1 MLDILKEQVVAV
13 AKEAERLGMCRHK
26 SGNFSI
32 YDPETGYVVIT
43 PSGVARDVLGPEH
56 VCVMDLSGKVI
67 ERAAEV
73 KPSSEAMMHLYIYKE
88 RKDIRAIVHTHARY
102 STAFSIMNKPIMPI
116 VYECA
121 YLGKTGTVLA
131 HLTVALQQ
139 PWMAKYLLGKGHIQG
154 HQENG
159 PVDGVESDDILANQ
173 MKVSGPV
180 LLKLVCT
187 AAVTI
192 ITNTGDIVGQGIQ
205 PYIGHMLRVKING
218 DAPAEGGPGH
228 A

>member
-1 MLDILKEQVVAV
+1 MLETLKEQVVAV

-43 PSGVARDVLGPEH
+43 PSGVARDVLGTEH
-56 VCVMDLSGKVI
+56 VCVMDLWGKVI

-121 YLGKTGTVLA
+121 YLGKTGTVPVAPYGRAGTVDLA
-131 HLTVALQQ
+131 RKVAEVMKEYDCCLMESHGAIAADKDMDAAFLKAQYVEEIAEMYYITLAAGNGAEPHALPVEELQKWAY
-139 PWMAKYLLGKGHIQG
+139 PKEI
-154 HQENG
+154 
-159 PVDGVESDDILANQ
+159 IL
-173 MKVSGPV
+173 
-180 LLKLVCT
+180 
-187 AAVTI
+187 
-192 ITNTGDIVGQGIQ
+192 
-205 PYIGHMLRVKING
+205 
-218 DAPAEGGPGH
+218 
-228 A
+228 